1 MIPILLLTI
10 SLSVRS
16 AHIDTKLNTLLHEE
30 PKSCVSFE
38 EISRDTPAEDPC
50 LVSTTSSGDVY
61 VLDST
66 KSYVLNTE
74 SMEFKVKDKDLNLN
88 EDDVFTFF
96 QDEAFAYVIV
106 LRRTKKKRRHNNNNN
121 NRYGS
126 TGLRQVGSDKNLIS
140 GSARAPAEE
149 GNKLSALSDGRMILT
164 GSEEIWMAL
173 PRDAG
178 ETRQWVRARG
188 VEEGGA
194 TVRKGH
200 SANVFVDDV
209 RRGES
214 VVVFGGCDEDDC
226 TSDVKI
232 FTARTEG
239 TEEDS
244 LEWSSVVGDDENG
257 PSARQGHSAVIVN
270 ERT

>member
-1 MIPILLLTI
+1 MRTMCLRSIETKR
-10 SLSVRS
+10 SCTFSV
-16 AHIDTKLNTLLHEE
+16 
-30 PKSCVSFE
+30 
-38 EISRDTPAEDPC
+38 
-50 LVSTTSSGDVY
+50 
-61 VLDST
+61 
-66 KSYVLNTE
+66 
-74 SMEFKVKDKDLNLN
+74 
-88 EDDVFTFF
+88 
-96 QDEAFAYVIV
+96 VIV
-106 LRRTKKKRRHNNNNN
+106 LRFKKNINSQRQQQQT
-121 NRYGS
+121 NRYGP
-126 TGLRQVGSDKNLIS
+126 TGLRRVGSDKNLIS
-140 GSARAPAEE
+140 GSARAPAEK